1 MWQRVQPVSPRE
13 DSTEPILEDHAHW
26 SRWGTCVWE
35 RHRFP
40 TKSAHK
46 TTPSKQKHPP
56 ATMAVFFSFLYIA
69 WHLPW
74 VSRAKKET
82 EREGEAKEERRERR
96 RRKKK
101 PETVWNCPIVISF
114 SLAWVAPMSPGPFPH
129 HLMSLGLIFFLT
141 LLLHSVGWQVG
152 CSLVHLQYIVN
163 LVKWINVCL
172 GVVWSTSL
180 FESPQSRSL
189 IVSLPHSY
197 WTLEGTNHSQCF
209 LGSRASPSSRCQ
221 EQRVL

>member
-1 MWQRVQPVSPRE
+1 MLTEAGGGHVCERDIGFQPKV
-13 DSTEPILEDHAHW
+13 H
-26 SRWGTCVWE
+26 
-35 RHRFP
+35 
-40 TKSAHK
+40 TK
-46 TTPSKQKHPP
+46 P
-56 ATMAVFFSFLYIA
+56 
-69 WHLPW
+69 HLPNR
-74 VSRAKKET
+74 SIHLQQRLSSFHSCTLLDTCRGCLEPKRKLRGRGRQKKK
-82 EREGEAKEERRERR
+82 GGKEEEE
-96 RRKKK
+96 KEK

-114 SLAWVAPMSPGPFPH
+114 SLAWVAPMLPGPFPH

-152 CSLVHLQYIVN
+152 CSLVCLQYIVN
-163 LVKWINVCL
+163 LVKWINLCL

-221 EQRVL
+221 EQHVL